1 MVGEFSYAGTSC
13 RLRIEFVTLSGEV
26 NSREKC
32 LSLSSLSWELGWPR
46 TPSTPLGEYEYIINP
61 VNMRASHWDIIVIR
75 LTYVDTPKKI
85 LRVQVYMYEPLMDEE
100 YHDDLEVVMKGVAKD
115 DEKNIAEKE
124 GIRGFL
130 ERWHAATADNVP
142 LIINPVEWIKA
153 PEQPD
158 GLAVVFW
165 VVAQVHSCLT
175 GNMKRQ
181 IYSVSKN
188 DVKVMRLRMLWVI
201 MMHSDEQN
209 MSKSDAEANRETH
222 KKLEDEL

>member
-158 GLAVVFW
+158 GS
-165 VVAQVHSCLT
+165 SCGVL
-175 GNMKRQ
+175 GGGSGPQLSYWK
-181 IYSVSKN
+181 
-188 DVKVMRLRMLWVI
+188 
-201 MMHSDEQN
+201 H
-209 MSKSDAEANRETH
+209 EAANLQCFE
-222 KKLEDEL
+222 E